1 LIMQFLQRGLVAW
14 SEQRIYDAKVGS
26 KFAISCFL
34 TFAAIWCE
42 LANGLSQA
50 ININSIHRE
59 QLANGCFQI
68 SLQVLRSFAQKQYFP
83 LYGGIFASFSGG
95 YLRSALEYLDLP
107 LRQVEGTQE
116 KARIFTLLGY
126 SERAVGNYERATGF
140 HEQALAI
147 ARDADDVPC
156 EIANLNHLSRTYVA
170 KKLYSEAINYSQ
182 RALLLSRQV
191 GERLGEA
198 NALANLGYS
207 EVFSAQEL
215 ERLDPDLYETAIDY
229 LQQGLQLSNQLGD
242 RQSQALCFSS
252 LGTAYLVLSQ
262 PQTAI
267 DYLQSGFQTAQAS
280 GDLYLQGLNLANLA
294 EAYYGL
300 QQLEK
305 AVYAGCLGMYI
316 LEQIAS
322 PQWRQAAGLVT
333 ILQGQM
339 GGDFQKVLEQYR
351 SQLIAAI
358 GVDGYDYI
366 PQLLEQYR

>member
-1 LIMQFLQRGLVAW
+1 
-14 SEQRIYDAKVGS
+14 
-26 KFAISCFL
+26 
-34 TFAAIWCE
+34 
-42 LANGLSQA
+42 
-50 ININSIHRE
+50 
-59 QLANGCFQI
+59 
-68 SLQVLRSFAQKQYFP
+68 
-83 LYGGIFASFSGG
+83 
-95 YLRSALEYLDLP
+95 
-107 LRQVEGTQE
+107 
-116 KARIFTLLGY
+116 
-126 SERAVGNYERATGF
+126 VGNYERATGF